1 VALCSGDARR
11 SFGRIVLRTLLV
23 TVALLGVLPGTA
35 SAAEVTIA
43 CAPSCS
49 VTQRSEVQFSAA
61 ATGTVLDYAWDL
73 DGDGSYGARD
83 AEPEGPLATQ
93 ARRTF
98 PTSDASSWR
107 SGSAIRAARP
117 RSPGRS

>member
-1 VALCSGDARR
+1 M
-11 SFGRIVLRTLLV
+11 
-23 TVALLGVLPGTA
+23 A

-49 VTQRSEVQFSAA
+49 VTQGSEVQFSAA

-73 DGDGSYGARD
+73 DGDGLYGARD

-98 PTSDASSWR
+98 PDVGRFLVAVRVRDPRGTTSF
-107 SGSAIRAARP
+107 ARQIVTVAGGPGPPPRTP
-117 RSPGRS
+117 RSLRPA